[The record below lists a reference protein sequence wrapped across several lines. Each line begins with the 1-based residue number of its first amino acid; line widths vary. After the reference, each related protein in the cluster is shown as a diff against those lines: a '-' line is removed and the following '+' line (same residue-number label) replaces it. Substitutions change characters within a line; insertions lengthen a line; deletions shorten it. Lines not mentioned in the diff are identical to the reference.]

1 MRIHERNSKEEE
13 EEEEEEEEVAR
24 KRKRAKSDRD
34 AECGTRGEN
43 SFVLSSV
50 ARSRDQA

>member
-1 MRIHERNSKEEE
+1 MEE
-13 EEEEEEEEVAR
+13 EEEEEEEEVRVAG
-24 KRKRAKSDRD
+24 KQGRAKSDRGR